1 MESSVASKGIDDIRE
16 TTVVPPHRD
25 MPSSKGAHQEVSL
38 DVVDHQVGPGDES
51 RGAALEALEA
61 RAQAH
66 EDRIAA
72 RQKAQFQRL
81 KDEAQTLYGVVDGV
95 PGVRSP
101 REWEKLLD
109 RAGDEIGNGR
119 FIVRCLGAERY
130 LDALTVAVL
139 ITLRRSLIE
148 EVGQPSTADVMRI
161 DAAVLGYYNMLRV
174 QAWIGNLSLVVEREL
189 FGQAPLNELHG
200 LDAGKRLTEHLS
212 RLAET
217 MLPLLDRSSRMMLKA
232 LDGIRRS
239 GNQPAAITDATATA
253 GDRPSGSCGAPA

>member
-1 MESSVASKGIDDIRE
+1 MEGVVARQSVDDIRE
-16 TTVVPPHRD
+16 TAVVPPHRD
-25 MPSSKGAHQEVSL
+25 TPSSKGAHQEVGL
-38 DVVDHQVGPGDES
+38 DVVHHHGGPGDES
-51 RGAALEALEA
+51 RVAALEALEA
-61 RAQAH
+61 R
-66 EDRIAA
+66 IAA
-72 RQKAQFQRL
+72 SQKVQFQRL
-81 KDEAQTLYGVVDGV
+81 KDEARTLYGVVDGV

-101 REWEKLLD
+101 REWQKLLE

-161 DAAVLGYYNMLRV
+161 DLAVLAYYNVLRV
-174 QAWIGNLSLVVEREL
+174 QGWIGNLSLVVEREL

-239 GNQPAAITDATATA
+239 GTPATAITDATATA
-253 GDRPSGSCGAPA
+253 GDRASGN